1 MKRLLAGAF
10 CLCLLLS
17 GCNRSNPSPADPLH
31 LELCP
36 VTNSVTDSNGT
47 EVLTL
52 TYPEPK
58 LTHCDETV
66 AQRIMDDLKDRI
78 DSYQSDGATLEEAAR
93 NAAADQENFIPWFAK
108 LEGTVMRQDETVL
121 SIFFTYSV
129 YCGGNHSNTDTFS
142 VTYDA
147 ENGKILQLT
156 DILKN
161 DRSVKELAVEV
172 NRVLAPSANDLFDD
186 YESLIGQQFASDSI
200 DNWYLTETAL
210 CFHYAPYAIS
220 PYASG
225 IITAEI
231 PYAELE
237 DFLTSNYWL

>member
-52 TYPEPK
+52 TYPELK
-58 LTHCDETV
+58 LSRCDDAV
-66 AQRIMDDLKDRI
+66 ANRIMDDLKGRI
-78 DSYQSDGATLEEAAR
+78 ADYRSDGATLEAAAR
-93 NAAADQENFIPWFAK
+93 TAAADQENFIPWFAK

-142 VTYDA
+142 VTYVA
-147 ENGKILQLT
+147 KNGKILQLA

-172 NRVLAPSANDLFDD
+172 NRVLVPSANDLFDD